1 MSMAQHVREAL
12 MARAAALGIRAE
24 SEEATVDAL
33 LEREV
38 VVAPPTAAQCR
49 DYYDT
54 HRDSLRPGSIAEVDH
69 ILFAVTDPV
78 PAPALRERAEQ
89 VLAALQADDRGFAAT
104 ARAVSNCPSAEVG
117 GNLGQLTQADVVPE
131 FWRAIV
137 EHGIHHRDEHATADD
152 RSRVL
157 PHLVA
162 TRFGLHIVRLKRMIA
177 GDVLPFDLARPQI
190 EEQLAERHLRVALH
204 EYVHSLVHVDADA
217 SPAHHHDHE
226 HDHAY
231 AQVHVCEHRRLSAA
245 SAPEPVA
252 AGSAAASNWAMSVHR
267 FTSDRPHG
275 ELASGAPAPSAAGGC
290 GGGGSCTCAG
300 T

>member
-1 MSMAQHVREAL
+1 MSIAQHVREAL

-78 PAPALRERAEQ
+78 PTPALRERAEQ

-137 EHGIHHRDEHATADD
+137 EHGIHQSDVHDTAVN

-162 TRFGLHIVRLKRMIA
+162 TRFGLHIVRVNRVIA
-177 GDVLPFDLARPQI
+177 GEILPFDLARPQI
-190 EEQLAERHLRVALH
+190 EEQLAERNLRVALH
-204 EYVHSLVHVDADA
+204 EYVHRLMHGEGGDTPEQVHHQHPDAPHANAPHADA
-217 SPAHHHDHE
+217 AHAATTTRDASWTTSLRRGGE
-226 HDHAY
+226 HAARAPDAI
-231 AQVHVCEHRRLSAA
+231 ARRLRSPDPIEATR
-245 SAPEPVA
+245 
-252 AGSAAASNWAMSVHR
+252 GS
-267 FTSDRPHG
+267 
-275 ELASGAPAPSAAGGC
+275 C
-290 GGGGSCTCAG
+290 GGTGACSCAG
-300 T
+300 TG